1 MEATSTASSAASSV
15 DGRSSGG
22 GGSDYL
28 NLGMFSGAG
37 GSQQSDIL
45 EGGFSLMNG
54 FGNDLVGSSSVGGT
68 SFDLS
73 DFPTLGG
80 GNVGGAANSGL
91 AAALRQQQQQQQ
103 QMIAHQQMM
112 QGSAQGKYRLA
123 MTGNGNFNMA
133 SEDFPALST
142 GSAPNSGVVGP
153 SNGSL
158 LSGPPGSSI
167 GRSQPGG
174 LGMYKSDMD
183 SGGLQLDGASGLL
196 GNTGL
201 GGLGALRGLQQAG
214 SSQNQSLSR
223 GTSAPSASAGAIGS
237 AAGGS
242 SSGVAGGSA
251 LSGDYGLLGL
261 LGVIRMT
268 DADRNALALGSD
280 LTLLG
285 LNLGST
291 EQIYSTFSGPWS
303 DGAPAKE
310 PHFQVRYRN
319 RACVDSIHGSFSHC
333 SSNRLAASVLLHAS
347 TGFKN
352 WTFVQIPA
360 GNIVLHFLFSSKGCS
375 TSIRSARTLHK
386 RMEVPW
392 RTKALVQTSRTFRR
406 RSKPDC
412 RLFAIPVL

>member
-15 DGRSSGG
+15 DGKSSVGG
-22 GGSDYL
+22 EGTDYL
-28 NLGMFSGAG
+28 NLGMFSTG
-37 GSQQSDIL
+37 GNQQSDNIL
-45 EGGFSLMNG
+45 EGGFSLING
-54 FGNDLVGSSSVGGT
+54 FGGSNDLVGSTSVGGT

-73 DFPTLGG
+73 DFPTLG
-80 GNVGGAANSGL
+80 VGGSASAGGGGGGSSSAAVANSGL

-133 SEDFPALST
+133 SEDFPALSNT

-153 SNGSL
+153 SNNASL
-158 LSGPPGSSI
+158 LSGPPPGSSI
-167 GRSQPGG
+167 GRSQSTG

-183 SGGLQLDGASGLL
+183 GTSGSGVGSGGGGGLQLDGASGLL

-201 GGLGALRGLQQAG
+201 GGLGALRGLPQAAG
-214 SSQNQSLSR
+214 SSQASSLPRAS
-223 GTSAPSASAGAIGS
+223 SVPSASSAAVATTGAIGS
-237 AAGGS
+237 AATVS

-251 LSGDYGLLGL
+251 LTGDYGLLGL

-303 DGAPAKE
+303 DGTPAKE
-310 PHFQVRYRN
+310 PHFQVCECSN
-319 RACVDSIHGSFSHC
+319 FWSTSSSF
-333 SSNRLAASVLLHAS
+333 N
-347 TGFKN
+347 
-352 WTFVQIPA
+352 
-360 GNIVLHFLFSSKGCS
+360 FLFSNHLPPSFS
-375 TSIRSARTLHK
+375 YPLSIFLN
-386 RMEVPW
+386 
-392 RTKALVQTSRTFRR
+392 
-406 RSKPDC
+406 
-412 RLFAIPVL
+412 

>member
-28 NLGMFSGAG
+28 NLGMFSGG

-54 FGNDLVGSSSVGGT
+54 FGNDLVGSASVGGT

-142 GSAPNSGVVGP
+142 GSAPHSGVVGP

-158 LSGPPGSSI
+158 LSGPSGSSI
-167 GRSQPGG
+167 GRSQSSG
-174 LGMYKSDMD
+174 LAMYKSEMD
-183 SGGLQLDGASGLL
+183 GGGLQLDGASGLL

-201 GGLGALRGLQQAG
+201 GGLGALRGLQQPG
-214 SSQNQSLSR
+214 TNQHQSLTR
-223 GTSAPSASAGAIGS
+223 GPSAPSAGAIGS
-237 AAGGS
+237 GAGGAAS
-242 SSGVAGGSA
+242 VVAGGSA

-303 DGAPAKE
+303 DGAPVKE
-310 PHFQVRYRN
+310 PHFQVR
-319 RACVDSIHGSFSHC
+319 
-333 SSNRLAASVLLHAS
+333 LAK
-347 TGFKN
+347 F
-352 WTFVQIPA
+352 F
-360 GNIVLHFLFSSKGCS
+360 
-375 TSIRSARTLHK
+375 
-386 RMEVPW
+386 M
-392 RTKALVQTSRTFRR
+392 
-406 RSKPDC
+406 
-412 RLFAIPVL
+412 

>member
-1 MEATSTASSAASSV
+1 MEAPSTASSAASSV

-22 GGSDYL
+22 TTDYL
-28 NLGMFSGAG
+28 NLGMFSSGP
-37 GSQQSDIL
+37 SDLL
-45 EGGFSLMNG
+45 EGGFSSLNNNNNNTN
-54 FGNDLVGSSSVGGT
+54 FGNELTGGTT

-80 GNVGGAANSGL
+80 SGL
-91 AAALRQQQQQQQ
+91 AALRQQHQQQQQ
-103 QMIAHQQMM
+103 IMAHQQMM
-112 QGSAQGKYRLA
+112 QGQGKYRLA

-158 LSGPPGSSI
+158 LPSSI
-167 GRSQPGG
+167 GRNQSSG
-174 LGMYKSDMD
+174 LAMYKPEMD
-183 SGGLQLDGASGLL
+183 GLQLDGASGLL

-201 GGLGALRGLQQAG
+201 GGLGALRGLQQPG
-214 SSQNQSLSR
+214 STQHPPMNR
-223 GTSAPSASAGAIGS
+223 SAPSAGAIGS
-237 AAGGS
+237 AAS
-242 SSGVAGGSA
+242 VVAGGSA

-310 PHFQVRYRN
+310 PHFQLPSCYYMQAPALKTGHLSKFQLETLFYIFYSLPKDVLQAYAAQELYTREWRY
-319 RACVDSIHGSFSHC
+319 HGE
-333 SSNRLAASVLLHAS
+333 LKLW
-347 TGFKN
+347 FKRDN
-352 WTFVQIPA
+352 GSYLYFDINSWE
-360 GNIVLHFLFSSKGCS
+360 
-375 TSIRSARTLHK
+375 R
-386 RMEVPW
+386 
-392 RTKALVQTSRTFRR
+392 
-406 RSKPDC
+406 
-412 RLFAIPVL
+412 RLFNGSMNQNLGFLSEEEVRVKFPSS

>member
-1 MEATSTASSAASSV
+1 MEATSSASSAASSV

-22 GGSDYL
+22 TSDYL
-28 NLGMFSGAG
+28 NLGMFSSGP
-37 GSQQSDIL
+37 SDLL
-45 EGGFSLMNG
+45 EGGFSSLNNNSNNNNNS
-54 FGNDLVGSSSVGGT
+54 FGNELTGGTT

-80 GNVGGAANSGL
+80 SGL
-91 AAALRQQQQQQQ
+91 AALRQQQQQQQ
-103 QMIAHQQMM
+103 QIMAHQQMM
-112 QGSAQGKYRLA
+112 QGQGKYRLA

-158 LSGPPGSSI
+158 LPSSI
-167 GRSQPGG
+167 GRNQSSG
-174 LGMYKSDMD
+174 LAMYKPEMD
-183 SGGLQLDGASGLL
+183 GLQLDGASGLL

-201 GGLGALRGLQQAG
+201 GGLGALRGLQQPG
-214 SSQNQSLSR
+214 STQHPPMNR
-223 GTSAPSASAGAIGS
+223 SAPSAGAIGS
-237 AAGGS
+237 AVS
-242 SSGVAGGSA
+242 VVAGGSA

-303 DGAPAKE
+303 DGAPFLHK
-310 PHFQVRYRN
+310 
-319 RACVDSIHGSFSHC
+319 
-333 SSNRLAASVLLHAS
+333 SVAIMLLHAS
-347 TGFKN
+347 TGIKN
-352 WTFVQIPA
+352 GTFVEISA
-360 GNIVLHFLFSSKGCS
+360 GNVVLHFLFSTKGCS
-375 TSIRSARTLHK
+375 ASLRCTRTLYP
-386 RMEVPW
+386 RMAIPR
-392 RTKALVQTSRTFRR
+392 RTQALVQTSRTLRR
-406 RSKPDC
+406 RGFFS
-412 RLFAIPVL
+412 IPVL